1 MWSNGIHLPGSYPG
15 VDAISGWSLHAASC
29 PCSERFFSPD
39 TLVSPLGPFPNKLIL
54 MSSYATD

>member
-1 MWSNGIHLPGSYPG
+1 MGSNGIHLPGSYPG
-15 VDAISGWSLHAASC
+15 VHAISGLSLQLLLVLA
-29 PCSERFFSPD
+29 PKGFSPD